1 MVFLS
6 YSLLLEADPVSRHHE
21 SGGADGFCLG
31 EGAGVWHFVCV
42 CEKAVFQNNKNNTQ
56 AVIFAS
62 NIKSYHR
69 KNEYEKPFSKSNRC
83 CLFCS
88 IDAMLGVDY
97 DVLS

>member
-1 MVFLS
+1 MVNAKRFYSAKSVHFYHVLAGLNFLFS
-6 YSLLLEADPVSRHHE
+6 
-21 SGGADGFCLG
+21 
-31 EGAGVWHFVCV
+31 
-42 CEKAVFQNNKNNTQ
+42 QNNKNNTQ
-56 AVIFAS
+56 ADIFAS

-88 IDAMLGVDY
+88 IDAMLGIDY